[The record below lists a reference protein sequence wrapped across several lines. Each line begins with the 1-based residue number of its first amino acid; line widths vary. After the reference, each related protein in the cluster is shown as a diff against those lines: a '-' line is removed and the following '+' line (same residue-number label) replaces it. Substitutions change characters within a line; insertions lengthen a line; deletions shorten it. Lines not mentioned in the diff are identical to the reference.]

1 MVWNP
6 GGRGLTVCQR
16 WASLKCTRIWRPTAS
31 CCRKSSCA
39 GGRRASPGRN
49 RGKIPLLF
57 SLIRAHYAHG
67 TLQDCRW
74 LNGNPSY
81 LALFRKD
88 SSHSRTQLIYF
99 CLLKTQYSTSCGV
112 ELLHLTVVGIGLSA
126 PAPGSRP
133 AIATIR
139 RGNQLQH
146 AQGGTCKRPKSGLE
160 IQSRASECFLK
171 PSGDFFCSLAAEA
184 KRAARRESEEEFSAF
199 NLPGFLM
206 NFRARKKKKGTQG
219 LLILEKYC
227 LLYVVTGGA
236 KPRNA
241 GKSDVKTKRGLDTR
255 NELGFPRCFGVNI
268 RCHSFQYIPLLQECR
283 EGCRMKRCKGSAV
296 GSWWSCTD
304 VHLASN
310 TLDEPRGF
318 VK

>member
-1 MVWNP
+1 MAPNDVISYMDNIVNLANQYFCNILELSLFMCGNKKKKIIKKIRENKIHEKILDLVQLCMWWTNSDLVLPMVWNP
-6 GGRGLTVCQR
+6 GGRGLIVCQR
-16 WASLKCTRIWRPTAS
+16 WASLKYTRIWRPTAS

-49 RGKIPLLF
+49 RGKIPFLF

-74 LNGNPSY
+74 LNDNPSY

-88 SSHSRTQLIYF
+88 SSHSRTQLISF

-112 ELLHLTVVGIGLSA
+112 ELLHLTVVGIRLSA

-146 AQGGTCKRPKSGLE
+146 AQGGMCKGPKSGLE

-171 PSGDFFCSLAAEA
+171 PSGDFLLLRSREICKLGWSSCSRGE
-184 KRAARRESEEEFSAF
+184 ESS
-199 NLPGFLM
+199 
-206 NFRARKKKKGTQG
+206 
-219 LLILEKYC
+219 
-227 LLYVVTGGA
+227 
-236 KPRNA
+236 
-241 GKSDVKTKRGLDTR
+241 
-255 NELGFPRCFGVNI
+255 
-268 RCHSFQYIPLLQECR
+268 
-283 EGCRMKRCKGSAV
+283 
-296 GSWWSCTD
+296 
-304 VHLASN
+304 
-310 TLDEPRGF
+310 
-318 VK
+318 